1 MVYKVKYT
9 RRAEKVLEKHP
20 ELKKFTTKAM
30 KDISK
35 NIQEAKSYDIKKL
48 KGFKDIFRLRKG
60 DYRVIF
66 EVRENE
72 FIIKVI
78 EANNRGDVY

>member
-1 MVYKVKYT
+1 MYKVKYT
-9 RRAEKVLEKHP
+9 RRAEKFLEKYP

-30 KDISK
+30 KDIAK
-35 NIQEAKSYDIKKL
+35 NIQEARSYDIKKL